1 MDPKG
6 KTVIRNLG
14 VMLKQR
20 EQDMDNVKIAVG
32 LMLTNP
38 CLAQEHIPEQGP
50 NI

>member
-32 LMLTNP
+32 L
-38 CLAQEHIPEQGP
+38 LAHKSILEKFV
-50 NI
+50 